1 MASDSPKQ
9 IRTWSLRM
17 ASDLPKQI
25 LETRGKRT
33 KSYDNQ
39 IGKLQSSS
47 ESRAIG

>member
-1 MASDSPKQ
+1 MASDS
-9 IRTWSLRM
+9 L
-17 ASDLPKQI
+17 KQI
-25 LETRGKRT
+25 LEMRGKRT